1 MKRVNGFINK
11 AKPIVVAFCLLAI
24 QMIAFMLIL
33 LWLRPMLG
41 LVDDRFSK
49 FLASAISMMGL
60 FTSCMNSFISYIF
73 SFRSFQEKGD
83 RKKLQEQVDYLTREV
98 AELKKHNI
106 QETK

>member
-11 AKPIVVAFCLLAI
+11 AKPIVAAFCLLAI

-33 LWLRPMLG
+33 SWLKPMLG

-73 SFRSFQEKGD
+73 SFRSFQEKDD

-98 AELKKHNI
+98 AELKKHNS